1 MDYKSIVDNLNPEK
15 VKQLLYDLGAEYVDD
30 TKENCLITN
39 TICHNTKG
47 GSMKLYF
54 YFDTHIFYCY
64 TNCES
69 MSIFKFLEHY
79 YKTRQIDYDWYE
91 DVYTVALNCSI
102 QKSLDGFSKVERINL
117 KERYRKKEQPK
128 LNIYNSG
135 VLDTFNKFYPVEWLN
150 DGITRRA
157 MDKFNILYSIS
168 QNKIIIPHY
177 DINNNLIGIRGRA
190 LNKWE
195 VENIGKY
202 MPVKIENTWY
212 KHPLSLNLYGL
223 NINKDN
229 IKKNGYVFIFE
240 AEKSVLQFESFQQ
253 DNCAVAVCGS
263 NFNKFQLNLL
273 IKECHPKEIIICFDK
288 EENKGEDKYFMKL
301 WNICQKYKNYCNF
314 SFIYDR
320 ENLLDMKDSPSDKG
334 ELVFNQLKEKRVKV
348 K

>member
-1 MDYKSIVDNLNPEK
+1 MINYEEIIKNLEPQK
-15 VKQLLYDLGAEYVDD
+15 VKKLLYELGAENVEE
-30 TKENCLITN
+30 KEKCLITN
-39 TICHNTKG
+39 TICHNIEG

-54 YFDTHIFYCY
+54 YYDTHIFYCY
-64 TNCES
+64 SNCEA
-69 MSIFKFLEHY
+69 MSIFKFLKEY
-79 YKTRQIDYDWYE
+79 YKTRDIEYDWYN
-91 DVYTVALNCSI
+91 DIYTVVLNCSASDI
-102 QKSLDGFSKVERINL
+102 TEGFKKEKRIDL
-117 KERYRKKEQPK
+117 KEKYRKKEQPK
-128 LNIYNSG
+128 LNIYNPG
-135 VLDTFNKFYPVEWLN
+135 VLDIFNKYYPVEWLN

-202 MPVKIENTWY
+202 MPVKIEDTWY

-263 NFNKFQLNLL
+263 NFNK
-273 IKECHPKEIIICFDK
+273 
-288 EENKGEDKYFMKL
+288 Y
-301 WNICQKYKNYCNF
+301 
-314 SFIYDR
+314 
-320 ENLLDMKDSPSDKG
+320 
-334 ELVFNQLKEKRVKV
+334 
-348 K
+348 

>member
-1 MDYKSIVDNLNPEK
+1 MDYKSIIDNLNPEK
-15 VKQLLYDLGAEYVDD
+15 VKQLLYDLGAENVEE
-30 TKENCLITN
+30 KENCLITN
-39 TICHNTKG
+39 TICHNIKG

-79 YKTRQIDYDWYE
+79 YKIRQIDYDWYE
-91 DVYTVALNCSI
+91 DIYTIALNCSI
-102 QKSLDGFSKVERINL
+102 QKPLCNFNKIERINL
-117 KERYRKKEQPK
+117 REKYRKKEQPK
-128 LNIYNSG
+128 LNIYNPG
-135 VLDTFNKFYPVEWLN
+135 VLDIFNKYYPVEWLN
-150 DGITRRA
+150 DGITQRA

-168 QNKIIIPHY
+168 QNKVIIPHY

-195 VENIGKY
+195 IENIGKY
-202 MPVKIENTWY
+202 MPIKIENIWY

>member
-128 LNIYNSG
+128 LNIY
-135 VLDTFNKFYPVEWLN
+135 T
-150 DGITRRA
+150 
-157 MDKFNILYSIS
+157 IL
-168 QNKIIIPHY
+168 
-177 DINNNLIGIRGRA
+177 
-190 LNKWE
+190 
-195 VENIGKY
+195 
-202 MPVKIENTWY
+202 
-212 KHPLSLNLYGL
+212 
-223 NINKDN
+223 
-229 IKKNGYVFIFE
+229 F
-240 AEKSVLQFESFQQ
+240 
-253 DNCAVAVCGS
+253 
-263 NFNKFQLNLL
+263 
-273 IKECHPKEIIICFDK
+273 
-288 EENKGEDKYFMKL
+288 
-301 WNICQKYKNYCNF
+301 
-314 SFIYDR
+314 
-320 ENLLDMKDSPSDKG
+320 
-334 ELVFNQLKEKRVKV
+334 
-348 K
+348 